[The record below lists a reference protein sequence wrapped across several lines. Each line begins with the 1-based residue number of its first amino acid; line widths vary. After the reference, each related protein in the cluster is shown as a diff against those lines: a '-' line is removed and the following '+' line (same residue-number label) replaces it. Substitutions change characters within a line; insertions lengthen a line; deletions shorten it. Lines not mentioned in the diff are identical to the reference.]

1 MNNQPIIDGEE
12 LLLALLRYLP
22 SDTVYLGG
30 EEDESSES

>member
-30 EEDESSES
+30 EEDDETQ